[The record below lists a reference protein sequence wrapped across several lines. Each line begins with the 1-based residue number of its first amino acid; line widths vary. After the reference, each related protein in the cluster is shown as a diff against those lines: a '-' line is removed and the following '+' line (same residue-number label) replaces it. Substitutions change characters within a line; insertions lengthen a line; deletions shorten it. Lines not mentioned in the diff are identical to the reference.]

1 MKSIIK
7 SAKTIEE
14 AIDAGLQELGLR
26 RSEAEFE
33 VMQEPSKGVFGLFGG
48 TDAVV
53 KVKEKQVEK
62 VDLGDIFAND
72 ELFKEETREEVSF
85 ESSDDDYLDEKY
97 QDEDF
102 DTDSDDVF
110 VEEEVYL
117 QELDEDDEDFD
128 VQNEQQ
134 EESVEAQNN
143 TETIETSEED
153 DYGDENDLYEDGYA
167 PVFEEE
173 PKTEVKEEVEQTV
186 EVSESEEYEEE
197 SSESYEDEEDDTGY
211 EVFSS
216 DPESVVNT
224 RDLEFSGEA
233 SLVTNDDSLQEA
245 AEKIKKTLED
255 LLVKMHIE
263 TKVSYETYKDNVINL
278 NLSDITENDTGIVIG
293 SKGETL
299 NAIQYVLSLIVNRDT
314 NKYYRVTVNVGDYRD
329 RRKKSIEQN
338 AQRVAYKVLKTKKS
352 IALKPMNSYERRI
365 VHYSL
370 QSYKQIETVSTG
382 KFPNRK
388 VVIKYKGF

>member
-1 MKSIIK
+1 MKLIIK

-14 AIDAGLQELGLR
+14 AIEAGLKELGLR

-48 TDAVV
+48 SDAVV
-53 KVKEKQVEK
+53 KIKEKQLEK
-62 VDLGDIFAND
+62 VDLGDIFAKD
-72 ELFKEETREEVSF
+72 ELFTEASREEVSF
-85 ESSDDDYLDEKY
+85 ETSDEDYLDEKY

-128 VQNEQQ
+128 VKS
-134 EESVEAQNN
+134 EEVEVV
-143 TETIETSEED
+143 EVYEEKEKVEYSDED
-153 DYGDENDLYEDGYA
+153 DYGDENDLYEDGVA

-173 PKTEVKEEVEQTV
+173 KNTEVKEEQESEQPL
-186 EVSESEEYEEE
+186 ESTEEYEEDY
-197 SSESYEDEEDDTGY
+197 SDDEEDDVEY

-216 DPESVVNT
+216 NPETLVNT

-233 SLVTNDDSLQEA
+233 SLVNNDDSLQEA

-263 TKVSYETYKDNVINL
+263 TKVSYETYKDNVINI

-314 NKYYRVTVNVGDYRD
+314 NKYYRVSVNVGDYRD